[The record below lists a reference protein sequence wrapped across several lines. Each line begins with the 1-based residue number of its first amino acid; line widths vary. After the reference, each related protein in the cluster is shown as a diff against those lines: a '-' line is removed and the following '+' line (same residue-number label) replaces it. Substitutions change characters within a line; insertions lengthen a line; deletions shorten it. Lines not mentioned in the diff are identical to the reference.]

1 LLLYSLTSVSMLMSV
16 TPLSGLR
23 PGCGLRALARGVG

>member
-16 TPLSGLR
+16 TPLSVGCAARMRALR
-23 PGCGLRALARGVG
+23 PRAG